1 MLSGPST
8 LAFLICLM
16 ALMFFISGTVTF
28 VGRPLCYRLNGTGLF
43 RNSSKCS
50 TSLIC
55 FSLTSVTDFSCFF
68 LTGCSGL
75 LHFLTSFLIV
85 SFGCLTCPFL
95 PVCFIV
101 VARSFTYFNLVL
113 FFTHLFAS
121 VHLVCA
127 LTFSGLVRLLPCWPT
142 LPESPPNC
150 LQRSVVYP
158 SASWDLGCWS
168 YYFFY
173 SLSLFLLRGF
183 F

>member
-28 VGRPLCYRLNGTGLF
+28 VGRPLCYRLNGTDLF
-43 RNSSKCS
+43 RNSSKCF

-55 FSLTSVTDFSCFF
+55 FFLTSVTDFSCLF
-68 LTGCSGL
+68 LTGCSDL

-101 VARSFTYFNLVL
+101 FARSFTYFNLVF
-113 FFTHLFAS
+113 FFTRMFAS
-121 VHLVCA
+121 VPWLSPVMFDCCLLDLHFLNLLQNLCRDPLFILV
-127 LTFSGLVRLLPCWPT
+127 
-142 LPESPPNC
+142 
-150 LQRSVVYP
+150 LQVATSTEFN
-158 SASWDLGCWS
+158 G
-168 YYFFY
+168 
-173 SLSLFLLRGF
+173 LFLYWIF
-183 F
+183 SF